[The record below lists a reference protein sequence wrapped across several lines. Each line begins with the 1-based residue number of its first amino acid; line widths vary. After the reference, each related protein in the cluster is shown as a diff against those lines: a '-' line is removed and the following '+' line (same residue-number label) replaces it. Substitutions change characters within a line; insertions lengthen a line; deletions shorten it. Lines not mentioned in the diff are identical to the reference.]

1 MSPAEKAARD
11 EMAERKMQKATD
23 KAYMGSL
30 RNTEANELPNF
41 KPMFDKVKA
50 KARAES
56 KMPKTD
62 EMGSPTGYKKG
73 GSASSRADGCAV
85 KGKTKGRMI

>member
-11 EMAERKMQKATD
+11 EMAERKMQEATD

-30 RNTEANELPNF
+30 RNTEADEAPQF
-41 KPMFDKVKA
+41 KKLN
-50 KARAES
+50 RAVRQ
-56 KMPKTD
+56 KMRDTQMPKTD

>member
-1 MSPAEKAARD
+1 MV
-11 EMAERKMQKATD
+11 AERKMQKATD
-23 KAYMGSL
+23 KAYMGAL
-30 RNTEANELPNF
+30 RNTEADEQPNY
-41 KPMFDKVKA
+41 KPMFDKA
-50 KARAES
+50 RARAES

-62 EMGSPTGYKKG
+62 EMGNPTGYKKG